1 MTTLRSM
8 IAHLATMIRYAGI
21 AYIVVQVAIWHS
33 FYAESPW
40 RAAAPALA
48 VAWAA
53 AAAFYLRR
61 HRPSELLTWADTA
74 AYLALALAAQGGV
87 PPEVRDSAFSWL
99 VIAMSGQ
106 LIVPAWYAP
115 RPLAG
120 LLVLASPLA
129 YLAGAE
135 LRPVTDARMMTG
147 AVILLLAVGLVHGW
161 GRRVLYGRAAS
172 ADADVAR
179 ADQAARERYAILCR
193 NIERREHERLL
204 HDTVLNT
211 LTAVAMGSGDAGAEV
226 VTRCRQDVALL
237 EAALG
242 GADDPSADY
251 ARPSGDLPS
260 EVRSVVA
267 DMRARGLIV
276 HLTVEDAAAA
286 AVPARV
292 STAMSNAVRG
302 ALSNVAAHAG
312 TGEAWVGVGRAAPGA
327 DAGNPCRLR
336 VTVRDRGAGF
346 DLARVD
352 QARLGLRRSIT
363 ERTAECGGRASVWSA
378 PGRGTEVSLCWPAP
392 DQAGHSPDVRGL
404 APEIL
409 SW

>member
-1 MTTLRSM
+1 
-8 IAHLATMIRYAGI
+8 
-21 AYIVVQVAIWHS
+21 
-33 FYAESPW
+33 
-40 RAAAPALA
+40 
-48 VAWAA
+48 
-53 AAAFYLRR
+53 
-61 HRPSELLTWADTA
+61 
-74 AYLALALAAQGGV
+74 
-87 PPEVRDSAFSWL
+87 
-99 VIAMSGQ
+99 
-106 LIVPAWYAP
+106 
-115 RPLAG
+115 
-120 LLVLASPLA
+120 
-129 YLAGAE
+129 
-135 LRPVTDARMMTG
+135 
-147 AVILLLAVGLVHGW
+147 
-161 GRRVLYGRAAS
+161 
-172 ADADVAR
+172 
-179 ADQAARERYAILCR
+179 LCR

-237 EAALG
+237 EAVLG
-242 GADDPSADY
+242 GADDLSADY

-260 EVRSVVA
+260 EVRSVIA

-286 AVPARV
+286 VVPARV
-292 STAMSNAVRG
+292 STAMSNAVRE

-312 TGEAWVGVGRAAPGA
+312 TGEAWVGIGRAAPGA
-327 DAGNPCRLR
+327 DSGNPCRLR

-404 APEIL
+404 APEVL